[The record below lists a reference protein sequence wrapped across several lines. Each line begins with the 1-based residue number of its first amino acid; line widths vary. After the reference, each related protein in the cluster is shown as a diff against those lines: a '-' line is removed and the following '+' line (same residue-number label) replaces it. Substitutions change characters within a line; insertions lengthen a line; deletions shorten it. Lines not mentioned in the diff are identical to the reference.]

1 MKIFNIANLLTKEIL
16 HIKLMLVYFIE
27 VFFVRVGSFANNQEK
42 QVILKCRQFLEREE
56 PITSI
61 IVKETNN

>member
-1 MKIFNIANLLTKEIL
+1 
-16 HIKLMLVYFIE
+16 MLVYFIE